1 MRDLPHHR
9 PVLAGMAYH
18 GISGSGVRLE
28 ALPEGHLLHV
38 LGAIEPTALT
48 AELVKAGLAKS
59 SIRKA
64 GFRQWFVAGDE
75 PFAPASLTALAAAL
89 AGKAFVMDQSHG
101 RVRIGVSGRSSRAL
115 LSRGTAIDLDP
126 SVFPEGHSAMTMVG
140 HLSVQIVRT
149 GDDSFELTVLRSF
162 AESLWDDLAHMA
174 ASAEKDGA
182 SSS

>member
-1 MRDLPHHR
+1 MPDLPQHK
-9 PVLAGMAYH
+9 PVLAGMVYNGTSEA
-18 GISGSGVRLE
+18 GIRLQ

-38 LGAIEPTALT
+38 LGAIEPSALA
-48 AELVKAGLAKS
+48 AELAKAGFANS

-75 PFAPASLTALAAAL
+75 PPVPATLDALAAAL
-89 AGKAFVMDQSHG
+89 AGKAYVMDQSHG
-101 RVRIGVSGRSSRAL
+101 RVRIGISGRSSRLL
-115 LSRGTAIDLDP
+115 LSKGTAVDLDP
-126 SVFPEGHSAMTMVG
+126 AVFPEGHSVMAMIG

-162 AESLWDDLAHMA
+162 AESLWHELRHMA

-182 SSS
+182 

>member
-1 MRDLPHHR
+1 MLDFPQHR
-9 PVLAGMAYH
+9 PVLAGTAYN
-18 GISGSGVRLE
+18 GISGAGVRLE

-38 LGAIEPTALT
+38 LGAIEPSELA
-48 AELVKAGLAKS
+48 AELVKAGFAKS

-75 PFAPASLTALAAAL
+75 ALVPASLNALAAAL

-101 RVRIGVSGRSSRAL
+101 RVRIGVSGRYSRAL
-115 LSRGTAIDLDP
+115 LSKGTAVDLDH

-140 HLSVQIVRT
+140 HLSVQIART

-162 AESLWDDLAHMA
+162 AESLWEDLAHMA
-174 ASAEKDGA
+174 AGAEKDGA
-182 SSS
+182 

>member
-1 MRDLPHHR
+1 MPDLPQHKQ
-9 PVLAGMAYH
+9 VLAGTVYSGTSGA
-18 GISGSGVRLE
+18 GIRLE

-38 LGAIEPTALT
+38 LGTIEPAALA
-48 AELVKAGLAKS
+48 AELAKAGFANS

-75 PFAPASLTALAAAL
+75 PLVPASLDALAAAF

-101 RVRIGVSGRSSRAL
+101 RVRIGVSGHSSRAL
-115 LSRGTAIDLDP
+115 LSKGTAVDLDP
-126 SVFPEGHSAMTMVG
+126 SVFPEGHAAMTMIG

-162 AESLWDDLAHMA
+162 AESLWDELTHMA
-174 ASAEKDGA
+174 ASADKDDA
-182 SSS
+182 S

>member
-1 MRDLPHHR
+1 MRDLPQHKS
-9 PVLAGMAYH
+9 VLAGATYT
-18 GISGSGVRLE
+18 GISGAGVRLE

-38 LGAIEPTALT
+38 LGAIEPTALA
-48 AELVKAGLAKS
+48 AELVKTGFAKS
-59 SIRKA
+59 SIRQA

-75 PFAPASLTALAAAL
+75 PLAPTSLDALVAAL

-115 LSRGTAIDLDP
+115 LSRGTAVDLDP

-162 AESLWDDLAHMA
+162 AESLWDDLVHMA
-174 ASAEKDGA
+174 ASAEKDGV
-182 SSS
+182 

>member
-1 MRDLPHHR
+1 MRDLLQHK
-9 PVLAGMAYH
+9 PVLAGMAYQS
-18 GISGSGVRLE
+18 ISEAGVRLE
-28 ALPEGHLLHV
+28 ALQEGHLVHV
-38 LGAIEPTALT
+38 LGAIELT
-48 AELVKAGLAKS
+48 VLAAELVKAGFAKS

-75 PFAPASLTALAAAL
+75 PLVPASFDALVAAL

-115 LSRGTAIDLDP
+115 LSRGTAVDLDP
-126 SVFPEGHSAMTMVG
+126 SVFPEGHSAMTTVG

-162 AESLWDDLAHMA
+162 AESLWDELAHMA
-174 ASAEKDGA
+174 ASAEKDG
-182 SSS
+182 

>member
-1 MRDLPHHR
+1 MPDLPQHK
-9 PVLAGMAYH
+9 PVLAGTRYT
-18 GISGSGVRLE
+18 GISGAGIRLE

-38 LGAIEPTALT
+38 LGAIEPSALA
-48 AELVKAGLAKS
+48 AELAKAGFAKS

-64 GFRQWFVAGDE
+64 GFRQWFIAGDE
-75 PFAPASLTALAAAL
+75 PLSPAGLDALAVAL
-89 AGKAFVMDQSHG
+89 AGKAYVMDQSHG

-115 LSRGTAIDLDP
+115 LSRGTAVDLDP
-126 SVFPEGHSAMTMVG
+126 AVFPEGHAAMTMVG

-162 AESLWDDLAHMA
+162 AESLWDDLTHMA

-182 SSS
+182 

>member
-1 MRDLPHHR
+1 MPDLPQHKQ
-9 PVLAGMAYH
+9 VLAGTAYS
-18 GISGSGVRLE
+18 GISGAGIRLE

-38 LGAIEPTALT
+38 LGTIEPAALA
-48 AELVKAGLAKS
+48 AELAKAGFANS

-75 PFAPASLTALAAAL
+75 PLTPASLDALAAAL
-89 AGKAFVMDQSHG
+89 AGKAYVMDQSHG

-115 LSRGTAIDLDP
+115 LSKGTAVNLDP
-126 SVFPEGHSAMTMVG
+126 GVFPEGHSAMTMVG

-162 AESLWDDLAHMA
+162 AESLWDELTHMA
-174 ASAEKDGA
+174 ASAEKDDA
-182 SSS
+182 

>member
-1 MRDLPHHR
+1 MRHLPQHK
-9 PVLAGMAYH
+9 PVLAGMAYN
-18 GISGSGVRLE
+18 GISGAGLRLE

-38 LGAIEPTALT
+38 LGAIEPTALAT
-48 AELVKAGLAKS
+48 ELVKAGFAKS
-59 SIRKA
+59 SIQA

-75 PFAPASLTALAAAL
+75 PLVPASLDALVAAL
-89 AGKAFVMDQSHG
+89 AGKASVMDQSHG

-115 LSRGTAIDLDP
+115 LSRGTAVDLDP

-162 AESLWDDLAHMA
+162 AESLWDDLVHMA
-174 ASAEKDGA
+174 ASAEKD
-182 SSS
+182 SV